1 MSWTE
6 VEELPGGGMT
16 VEIPPVRLE
25 VRKCGLGWELFPK
38 VPAGNLL
45 RSLAHVGHPE
55 VAEFALK
62 IIFELGDE
70 CDSLQ
75 DALSAYTTNPLQVPP
90 DEYLFT
96 VRQTDWSREPSTDRA
111 VVLAGLE
118 RQHEIELLLRILDLT
133 DRHLDDGSA
142 ILAASASNDK
152 RFMLAL
158 ARTAMH
164 SDWHNIQDAQQFC
177 LLASFRRWWVRDV
190 VDVEDLRKLTRGF
203 AWSEKDDGR
212 EDRFIKHLT
221 SRNWD

>member
-1 MSWTE
+1 MKST
-6 VEELPGGGMT
+6 
-16 VEIPPVRLE
+16 I
-25 VRKCGLGWELFPK
+25 RK
-38 VPAGNLL
+38 
-45 RSLAHVGHPE
+45 
-55 VAEFALK
+55 
-62 IIFELGDE
+62 
-70 CDSLQ
+70 
-75 DALSAYTTNPLQVPP
+75 
-90 DEYLFT
+90 
-96 VRQTDWSREPSTDRA
+96 
-111 VVLAGLE
+111 
-118 RQHEIELLLRILDLT
+118 ILDLT
-133 DRHLDDGSA
+133 DRRLDDGSA

-158 ARTAMH
+158 AHTAMH